1 MTTTFQF
8 TRRFKNPPHTAALMA
23 ELACVAGGAA
33 VGGVCRHLLS
43 TAAQGRGAQPWGT
56 AAINVGGSFLLGAV
70 TALAPVKDSRS
81 RLLLGTGFCGGF
93 TTFSTFSVEAMTLI
107 NAGQFGRAGAYM
119 LASNALSVG
128 AAGAGLACGTILSR
142 RGARLR

>member
-1 MTTTFQF
+1 
-8 TRRFKNPPHTAALMA
+8 MA

-33 VGGVCRHLLS
+33 LGGVCRHLLS

-56 AAINVGGSFLLGAV
+56 SAINVGGSFLLGAV

-119 LASNALSVG
+119 VASNVLSVG
-128 AAGAGLACGTILSR
+128 AAGAGLFCGTLLSR

>member
-1 MTTTFQF
+1 M
-8 TRRFKNPPHTAALMA
+8 
-23 ELACVAGGAA
+23 
-33 VGGVCRHLLS
+33 GGVCRHLLS